1 MKVTEAV
8 VVEPEVL
15 VKVEAE
21 DIEVFEKIEH
31 PERKGNLEKIEAQ
44 GLIEAPE
51 KIDLLELKVKLIEVA
66 EAPERIDL
74 PELKVNLIEVA
85 EAPEKIDLPEL
96 KVKPIVVAE
105 APEKIDL
112 PELKERLSAEVKIDQ
127 DDLIEVV
134 NSVEIEHPELKERL
148 SAEVKIDQDDL
159 TEVVNSVE
167 IELPE
172 LMEKPIEVEEAEVI
186 EDLELKKVNM
196 LMLPKAIE
204 AAEVDSKQKDDH
216 SITTKVALIA
226 VEERDDHMH
235 HVHMMDTA

>member
-1 MKVTEAV
+1 MKAERDMKVTEAV

-31 PERKGNLEKIEAQ
+31 PERKGDLEKIEAP

-51 KIDLLELKVKLIEVA
+51 RIDLLELRVNLIEVA

-105 APEKIDL
+105 APEK
-112 PELKERLSAEVKIDQ
+112 
-127 DDLIEVV
+127 
-134 NSVEIEHPELKERL
+134 IEHPELKERL

>member
-8 VVEPEVL
+8 VVEAEVV

-21 DIEVFEKIEH
+21 DTEVIEKIEH
-31 PERKGNLEKIEAQ
+31 LERKGDLEKIEAQ

-51 KIDLLELKVKLIEVA
+51 KIDLL
-66 EAPERIDL
+66 
-74 PELKVNLIEVA
+74 ELKVNLIEVA

-112 PELKERLSAEVKIDQ
+112 PELKER
-127 DDLIEVV
+127 
-134 NSVEIEHPELKERL
+134 H

-159 TEVVNSVE
+159 TEVLNTVE

-172 LMEKPIEVEEAEVI
+172 LMEKPIE
-186 EDLELKKVNM
+186 LE
-196 LMLPKAIE
+196 
-204 AAEVDSKQKDDH
+204 
-216 SITTKVALIA
+216 
-226 VEERDDHMH
+226 
-235 HVHMMDTA
+235 

>member
-8 VVEPEVL
+8 VVEPEVV

-21 DIEVFEKIEH
+21 DTEVFEKIEH

-127 DDLIEVV
+127 DDL
-134 NSVEIEHPELKERL
+134 
-148 SAEVKIDQDDL
+148 

>member
-1 MKVTEAV
+1 MKAERDMKVTEAV

-85 EAPEKIDLPEL
+85 EVPEKIDLPEL

-112 PELKERLSAEVKIDQ
+112 
-127 DDLIEVV
+127 
-134 NSVEIEHPELKERL
+134 PELKERL

>member
-127 DDLIEVV
+127 DDL
-134 NSVEIEHPELKERL
+134 
-148 SAEVKIDQDDL
+148 

>member
-8 VVEPEVL
+8 VVEAEVV

-21 DIEVFEKIEH
+21 DTEVIEKIEH
-31 PERKGNLEKIEAQ
+31 LERKGDLEKIEAQ

-51 KIDLLELKVKLIEVA
+51 KIDLLELKVNLIEVA
-66 EAPERIDL
+66 EAPEKIDL

-112 PELKERLSAEVKIDQ
+112 PELKER
-127 DDLIEVV
+127 
-134 NSVEIEHPELKERL
+134 H

-159 TEVVNSVE
+159 TEVLNTVE

-172 LMEKPIEVEEAEVI
+172 LMEKPIE
-186 EDLELKKVNM
+186 LE
-196 LMLPKAIE
+196 
-204 AAEVDSKQKDDH
+204 
-216 SITTKVALIA
+216 
-226 VEERDDHMH
+226 
-235 HVHMMDTA
+235 